1 MQLFLKNEIT
11 LYVYKKHYIVCS
23 GRDPGEINIEAH
35 VRNSKKKLVYGIVLF
50 ITMNH
55 TIHRFNINT

>member
-35 VRNSKKKLVYGIVLF
+35 VRNSKKKIGVWYCIVNYQEPYDL
-50 ITMNH
+50 
-55 TIHRFNINT
+55 

>member
-35 VRNSKKKLVYGIVLF
+35 VRNSKKKNWCMVLYC
-50 ITMNH
+50 
-55 TIHRFNINT
+55 